1 MYLRV
6 QLAQIF
12 ALTGAYFMPDCHIV
26 RYLFDTYES
35 CCYKCGL
42 KYAMKYTIA
51 YF

>member
-35 CCYKCGL
+35 CCWKNEMCRIV
-42 KYAMKYTIA
+42 AQH
-51 YF
+51 